1 MFYLALELRNKNEI
15 HNWPKDFP
23 KDSYPVGK
31 YWDMLT
37 LPGQNLNYKLKVR
50 TNCRAYKILTHHPD
64 CVALVLYSHEVSKS
78 FLVGNSFLVTDHAWE
93 IYLTTKQF
101 AQRLIMN
108 GCLGYREDDTRMLSS
123 FLRPPSGLISDES
136 NIFSLDKTD
145 SYIDALLSKD
155 EIPFTPPT
163 SADYIRVA
171 NQQKALESSG
181 PGCLKRCF
189 AYSMKWDA
197 IVKKLID
204 TKKLIEFF

>member
-15 HNWPKDFP
+15 RDWPKDFP

-37 LPGQNLNYKLKVR
+37 LPGQNLNYQLKVR

-64 CVALVLYSHEVSKS
+64 CVVLVLYSHEISKS
-78 FLVGNSFLVTDHAWE
+78 FIVGDSFLVTDHAWE

-108 GCLGYREDDTRMLSS
+108 GCLGYREDDTIMLSS
-123 FLRPPSGLISDES
+123 FLRPPAGLISDGS